1 MRYRRKFEANQYLGR
16 NLNEVDYWI
25 AKRESAF
32 FVGEFKGVLIL
43 GTINSYHRVTL
54 SCEIPEGSWHVADGR
69 KAGVLDDDK
78 FHEEYEVSRWRRLSM
93 MFWCSGLPR
102 RRL

>member
-16 NLNEVDYWI
+16 NLNELEYWI

-32 FVGEFKGVLIL
+32 FVGEFKRVLIP
-43 GTINSYHRVTL
+43 GTNKSYHRVTL
-54 SCEIPEGSWHVADGR
+54 SCEIPKGSWLVADGR
-69 KAGVLDDDK
+69 KAEVLDDDK